1 MNISFELFPP
11 ATSNGIGKVV
21 EIARQLADFQPDM
34 ISVTYGAGGSGRER
48 SSRLVAEL
56 NKPGFPAITAHITLS
71 GQSKQDV
78 LQQMDEWQ
86 EHGVKRFVALRGD
99 MPDMA
104 RPFKPHGDGF
114 SSSLDLMAHLA
125 SHGAEEIYGGA
136 YPEGHPESPSQSAE
150 LDHLKAKQDAGA
162 TALITQYFF
171 EADCFLHF
179 RDRAE
184 SHGITLPIIP
194 GILPVANFEKA
205 KGFSKR
211 CGASIPQFVHDRF
224 AGLHDNPH
232 ESALM
237 GASLTAELVMELADE
252 GVEHFHFYTLNR
264 ADLSL
269 TACRMLGVRP
279 T

>member
-1 MNISFELFPP
+1 MKISFELFPP
-11 ATSNGIGKVV
+11 AKPEAIGKVV
-21 EIARQLADFQPDM
+21 ETATQLAAFQPDM

-48 SSRLVAEL
+48 STKLVAEL
-56 NKPGFPAITAHITLS
+56 NRPNFPSITAHITVS
-71 GQSKQDV
+71 GQSRGDV
-78 LQQMDEWQ
+78 LQQMNEWQ
-86 EHGVKRFVALRGD
+86 AHGVKRFVALRGD

-104 RPFKPHGDGF
+104 RPFRPHEDGF
-114 SSSLDLMAHLA
+114 ASSLDLMAHLA

-136 YPEGHPESPSQSAE
+136 YPEGHPESPNPLAE

-171 EADCFLHF
+171 EADCFLRF
-179 RDRAE
+179 RDRAHK
-184 SHGITLPIIP
+184 HGITLPIIP

-205 KGFSKR
+205 KNFSKR
-211 CGASIPQFVHDRF
+211 CGASIPEFVHQRF
-224 AGLHDNPH
+224 AGLQDNPH

-237 GASLTAELVMELADE
+237 GASLTAELVMALADE

-269 TACRMLGVRP
+269 TACRMLGVTP
-279 T
+279 S